1 MNYSNVYIFCFGGF
15 NMNVFNQYGLEFQK
29 IMEQDN
35 SIDRVLELA
44 DLMVKIESSKEWQE
58 RDDQMMELYRK
69 VSEAR
74 SF

>member
-1 MNYSNVYIFCFGGF
+1 
-15 NMNVFNQYGLEFQK
+15 MNVFNQYGLEFQK